1 MRQVELDTVRTTLDP
16 GEPSPAF
23 ASAHCTLRRG
33 SLCLISE
40 AEAIMGR
47 DHYPKLRKL
56 LHGRGKN
63 GILPCSLQP
72 SLEALSIL
80 PGSGAYLSPPSA
92 QVLSLCVSV
101 SPSLAPFV
109 PWLPLPHPCPLSA
122 CALALL
128 FRGVRGGG
136 WKVSCVHSCGA
147 QAAGPLT
154 SSASPQS
161 PSFIPEASLLG

>member
-92 QVLSLCVSV
+92 RVLSLCVFLSPPHSLPLFPGSPCPIHALCQPVLLPSSSEV
-101 SPSLAPFV
+101 SGVVVGRCPVSIPVGLRQLAPSLL
-109 PWLPLPHPCPLSA
+109 LPPPSHPPSSLRPHY
-122 CALALL
+122 
-128 FRGVRGGG
+128 
-136 WKVSCVHSCGA
+136 
-147 QAAGPLT
+147 
-154 SSASPQS
+154 
-161 PSFIPEASLLG
+161 